1 MKRRTNTT
9 LEIFHSGDEEVKVT
23 LSIKPKSH

>member
-1 MKRRTNTT
+1 MTQRKT
-9 LEIFHSGDEEVKVT
+9 LTLDIRHPGDEEVKVT